1 LAFTLFE
8 KEGESRTFGSEIG
21 EGILQLSNLS
31 TRDFVPQIDVEE
43 VFMDRNVF
51 VVSAVRS
58 AIGEF
63 GGIFKNVPP
72 IHLMAPVVRSAVER
86 SGLPMDKIGK
96 VILGNT
102 LSPLNPN
109 IARGT
114 TITCGIPPEV
124 PSFSIHCA
132 CASAMQALI
141 SGASALMMGEA
152 ETALVGGVESM
163 SNAPYILP
171 STRWG
176 QRLRHAQ
183 AIDQLWWGMQE
194 DPIMGGM
201 GLAADFLAKE
211 YHISREE
218 QDEMSALSHQRA
230 LTAQTKGYFADQIVP
245 IEVKEGSKTRIAS
258 ADEHPR
264 ADATLDKLAKLVPA
278 FSPEGTVTAGNA
290 SSINDG
296 AAAMVIATDQACKEY
311 GLKPLAQVGP
321 WSIKAVEPRITGVA
335 PVPAI
340 KEVMKRTGLALS
352 DIGLIEINEAF
363 ASYYLA
369 CEKELK
375 LDRSKANVNGSGIS
389 LGHPVGA
396 TGSRLVVTLVH
407 EMIRREVTLGIASLC
422 AGGGMGYAL
431 LLRRDF
437 R

>member
-1 LAFTLFE
+1 
-8 KEGESRTFGSEIG
+8 
-21 EGILQLSNLS
+21 
-31 TRDFVPQIDVEE
+31 
-43 VFMDRNVF
+43 MDRNVF

-58 AIGEF
+58 AIGDF
-63 GGIFKNVPP
+63 GGIFRPLTP
-72 IHLMAPVVRSAVER
+72 IDLVSPVIKKTIER
-86 SGLPMDKIGK
+86 SGLPKDKIGK

-109 IARGT
+109 IARGSA
-114 TITCGIPPEV
+114 ITCGIPPEK
-124 PSFSIHCA
+124 PAFSIHCA

-141 SGASALMMGEA
+141 SGVSALMLGEA
-152 ETALVGGVESM
+152 EAASVGGVESM
-163 SNAPYILP
+163 SNAPYILAT
-171 STRWG
+171 TRWG

-201 GLAADFLAKE
+201 GLAADLLAKE

-218 QDEMSALSHQRA
+218 QDELAALSHQRA
-230 LTAQTKGYFADQIVP
+230 VTAQSKGYFAEEIVP
-245 IEVKEGSKTRIAS
+245 IEVKDGKRVTVVNK
-258 ADEHPR
+258 DEHPR
-264 ADATLDKLAKLVPA
+264 QDTTLDKLAKLKPA
-278 FSPEGTVTAGNA
+278 FSPDGTVTAGNA

-296 AAAMVIATDQACKEY
+296 AAAIVIATDEACKKY
-311 GLKPLAQVGP
+311 GLKPLAKVGP
-321 WSIKAVEPRITGVA
+321 WSIKAVEPKITGVA

-340 KEVMKRTGLALS
+340 KEIIQRVGLTLS

-375 LDRSKANVNGSGIS
+375 LDRSKVNVNGSGIS

-396 TGSRLVVTLVH
+396 TGSRLVVTLIH
-407 EMIRREVTLGIASLC
+407 EMIRGNVNLGIASLC

-437 R
+437 I

>member
-1 LAFTLFE
+1 M
-8 KEGESRTFGSEIG
+8 SRK
-21 EGILQLSNLS
+21 
-31 TRDFVPQIDVEE
+31 
-43 VFMDRNVF
+43 VFIVA
-51 VVSAVRS
+51 AVRS
-58 AIGEF
+58 AIGDF
-63 GGIFKNVPP
+63 GGSFRALNTIDLV
-72 IHLMAPVVRSAVER
+72 IPVMKACMER
-86 SGLPMDKIGK
+86 SGLPPERIGK

-102 LSPLNPN
+102 LSPLTPN
-109 IARGT
+109 IARGAA
-114 TITCGIPPEV
+114 ITCGIPPEV

-141 SGASALMMGEA
+141 SGASALILGEA

-163 SNAPYILP
+163 SNAPYILA

-183 AIDQLWWGMQE
+183 AVDMLWWGMQE

-218 QDEMSALSHQRA
+218 QDELAALSHQRA
-230 LTAQTKGYFADQIVP
+230 LTAQSKGYFANEIVS
-245 IEVKEGSKTRIAS
+245 IEVKDGKKVTVVSQ
-258 ADEHPR
+258 DEHPR
-264 ADATLDKLAKLVPA
+264 QDATLNNLSKLKSA
-278 FSPEGTVTAGNA
+278 FSQDGTVTAGNA

-296 AAAMVIATDQACKEY
+296 AAAIMVATEEACHEY

-321 WSIKAVEPRITGVA
+321 WSIKAVDPKMTGVA

-340 KEVMKRTGLALS
+340 QEVLKLAGLTLS

-369 CEKELK
+369 SEKELN
-375 LDRSKANVNGSGIS
+375 LDRSRANVNGSGIS

-396 TGSRLVVTLVH
+396 TGSRLVVTLIH
-407 EMIRREVTLGIASLC
+407 EMIRQEVNSGVASLC
-422 AGGGMGYAL
+422 AGGGMGYAIL
-431 LLRRDF
+431 LKRDF
-437 R
+437 

>member
-1 LAFTLFE
+1 MN
-8 KEGESRTFGSEIG
+8 
-21 EGILQLSNLS
+21 Q
-31 TRDFVPQIDVEE
+31 
-43 VFMDRNVF
+43 NVF
-51 VVSAVRS
+51 VVSAARS
-58 AIGEF
+58 AIGDF
-63 GGIFKNVPP
+63 GGIFRSLAPINLVVPV
-72 IHLMAPVVRSAVER
+72 IKMSVER
-86 SGLPMDKIGK
+86 SGLPIDKIGK

-109 IARGT
+109 IARGAA
-114 TITCGIPPEV
+114 IACGIPPEI

-141 SGASALMMGEA
+141 SGVSALMLGEA

-163 SNAPYILP
+163 SNAPYILAT
-171 STRWG
+171 TRWG

-183 AIDQLWWGMQE
+183 AVDMLWWGMQE

-201 GLAADFLAKE
+201 GLAADFLAGK
-211 YHISREE
+211 YRISREE
-218 QDEMSALSHQRA
+218 QDELAALSHQRA
-230 LTAQTKGYFADQIVP
+230 LTAQSKGYFANEIVP
-245 IEVKEGSKTRIAS
+245 IEVKDGKKVTVVNK
-258 ADEHPR
+258 DEHPR
-264 ADATLDKLAKLVPA
+264 QDTTFDNLAKLKPA

-296 AAAMVIATDQACKEY
+296 ASAIVIATEKACKEY
-311 GLKPLAQVGP
+311 GLTPSAQIGL
-321 WSIKAVEPRITGVA
+321 WSIKAVDPKLTGVA

-340 KEVMKRTGLALS
+340 QEVLNSAGLALS

-375 LDRSKANVNGSGIS
+375 LDRSRVNVNGSGIS

-396 TGSRLVVTLVH
+396 TGSRLVVTLIY
-407 EMIRREVTLGIASLC
+407 EMTRRDVNLGVASLC

-431 LLRRDF
+431 LLRRDSL
-437 R
+437 

>member
-1 LAFTLFE
+1 M
-8 KEGESRTFGSEIG
+8 G
-21 EGILQLSNLS
+21 
-31 TRDFVPQIDVEE
+31 
-43 VFMDRNVF
+43 RNVF

-63 GGIFKNVPP
+63 GGVFRSLDP
-72 IHLMAPVVRSAVER
+72 IQLVAPVIKVSIER

-102 LSPLNPN
+102 LSPLHPN
-109 IARGT
+109 IARGAA
-114 TITCGIPPEV
+114 ITCGIPPEV

-163 SNAPYILP
+163 SKAPYILA

-183 AIDQLWWGMQE
+183 AIDQLWWCMQE

-211 YHISREE
+211 YRVTRKE
-218 QDEMSALSHQRA
+218 QDELAALSHQRA
-230 LTAQTKGYFADQIVP
+230 LTAQTEGYFTNQIVP
-245 IEVKEGSKTRIAS
+245 IEVKEGSKSKVVST
-258 ADEHPR
+258 DEHPR
-264 ADATLDKLAKLVPA
+264 ADATFDKLAKLPPA
-278 FSPEGTVTAGNA
+278 FSSDGTVTAGNA

-296 AAAMVIATDQACKEY
+296 AAAIVIATDEACEKY
-311 GLKPLAQVGP
+311 GLKPLAKIGP
-321 WSIKAVEPRITGVA
+321 WSIKAVEPKLTGVA

-340 KEVMKRTGLALS
+340 NEIIRTAGLTSS
-352 DIGLIEINEAF
+352 DIGLIEMNEAF

-375 LDRSKANVNGSGIS
+375 LERLRVNVNGSGIS

-396 TGSRLVVTLVH
+396 TGSRLVVTLIH
-407 EMIRREVTLGIASLC
+407 EMVRRRVNLGIASLC

-437 R
+437 

>member
-1 LAFTLFE
+1 MLRE
-8 KEGESRTFGSEIG
+8 
-21 EGILQLSNLS
+21 
-31 TRDFVPQIDVEE
+31 
-43 VFMDRNVF
+43 VF

-58 AIGEF
+58 AIGDF
-63 GGIFKNVPP
+63 GGMFRT
-72 IHLMAPVVRSAVER
+72 LSTLELACPVMKAAIVR
-86 SGLPMDKIGK
+86 SGLPPGKVGK

-109 IARGT
+109 IARGAA
-114 TITCGIPPEV
+114 ISCGIPPDA
-124 PSFSIHCA
+124 PAFSIHCA

-141 SGASALMMGEA
+141 SGVSALVLGETQ
-152 ETALVGGVESM
+152 TALVGGVESM
-163 SNAPYILP
+163 STAPYVLT
-171 STRWG
+171 SARWG

-183 AIDQLWWGMQE
+183 ATDLLWWGMQE

-211 YHISREE
+211 YNISREE
-218 QDEMSALSHQRA
+218 QDELAVLSHQRA
-230 LTAQTKGYFADQIVP
+230 LTAHSKGYFANEIVS
-245 IEVKEGSKTRIAS
+245 IEIKDGSKVRTANM
-258 ADEHPR
+258 DEHPR
-264 ADATLDKLAKLVPA
+264 EDTTLDKLAKLKPA

-296 AAAMVIATDQACKEY
+296 AAAIVLVTKEACKDY
-311 GLKPLAQVGP
+311 GLTPLAKVGI
-321 WSIKAVEPRITGVA
+321 WSIKAVEPKRTGVA

-340 KEVMKRTGLALS
+340 REVIESVGFTIS
-352 DIGLIEINEAF
+352 DINLIEINEAF

-375 LDRSKANVNGSGIS
+375 LDRGRVNVNGSGIS

-407 EMIRREVTLGIASLC
+407 EMIRRDVPLGLASLC

-437 R
+437 

>member
-1 LAFTLFE
+1 ME
-8 KEGESRTFGSEIG
+8 
-21 EGILQLSNLS
+21 
-31 TRDFVPQIDVEE
+31 
-43 VFMDRNVF
+43 RNVF

-58 AIGEF
+58 AIGDF
-63 GGIFKNVPP
+63 GGIFRTLVP
-72 IHLMAPVVRSAVER
+72 IHLIAPVMKASIER
-86 SGLPMDKIGK
+86 SSLPIDKIGK

-109 IARGT
+109 IARGAA
-114 TITCGIPPEV
+114 ITCGIPPEV

-141 SGASALMMGEA
+141 SGVSALMMGEA

-163 SNAPYILP
+163 SNAPYILA

-201 GLAADFLAKE
+201 GLAADFLAKQ
-211 YHISREE
+211 YGISREE
-218 QDEMSALSHQRA
+218 QDELAALSHQRA
-230 LTAQTKGYFADQIVP
+230 LNAQSKGYFANEIVP
-245 IEVKEGSKTRIAS
+245 IEVKDGKKVTVVNK
-258 ADEHPR
+258 DEHPR
-264 ADATLDKLAKLVPA
+264 QDTTFDNLAKLKTA

-296 AAAMVIATDQACKEY
+296 AAAIVLATGDVCKQY
-311 GLKPLAQVGP
+311 GLKPLAEVGP
-321 WSIKAVEPRITGVA
+321 WSIKAVDPKLTGVA

-340 KEVMKRTGLALS
+340 KEVIQTAGLTLS
-352 DIGLIEINEAF
+352 DIDLIEINEAF

-375 LDRSKANVNGSGIS
+375 LDRERLNVNGSGIS

-396 TGSRLVVTLVH
+396 TGSRLVVTLIH
-407 EMIRREVTLGIASLC
+407 EMIRRGVNLGVTSLC

-431 LLRRDF
+431 LLRKDF
-437 R
+437 S

>member
-1 LAFTLFE
+1 MN
-8 KEGESRTFGSEIG
+8 
-21 EGILQLSNLS
+21 Q
-31 TRDFVPQIDVEE
+31 
-43 VFMDRNVF
+43 NVF
-51 VVSAVRS
+51 VVSAARS
-58 AIGEF
+58 AIGDF
-63 GGIFKNVPP
+63 GGIFRSLAPL
-72 IHLMAPVVRSAVER
+72 HLVAPVIRASIER
-86 SGLPMDKIGK
+86 SGLPMDKVGK

-109 IARGT
+109 IARGAA
-114 TITCGIPPEV
+114 IACGIPPEV

-141 SGASALMMGEA
+141 SGVSALMLGEA

-163 SNAPYILP
+163 SNAPYILAT
-171 STRWG
+171 TRWG

-183 AIDQLWWGMQE
+183 AVDMLWWGMQE

-201 GLAADFLAKE
+201 GLAADFLAGK
-211 YHISREE
+211 YRISREE
-218 QDEMSALSHQRA
+218 QDELAALSHQRA
-230 LTAQTKGYFADQIVP
+230 LAAQSKGYFANEIVP
-245 IEVKEGSKTRIAS
+245 IEVKDGKKVTVVNK
-258 ADEHPR
+258 DEHPR
-264 ADATLDKLAKLVPA
+264 QDTTFDNLAKLKPA

-296 AAAMVIATDQACKEY
+296 ASAIVIATEKACKEY
-311 GLKPLAQVGP
+311 GLTPSAQIGL
-321 WSIKAVEPRITGVA
+321 WSIKAVDPKLTGVA

-340 KEVMKRTGLALS
+340 QEVLNSTGLALS

-375 LDRSKANVNGSGIS
+375 LNRSRVNVNGSGIS

-396 TGSRLVVTLVH
+396 TGSRLVVTLIH
-407 EMIRREVTLGIASLC
+407 EMIRGHVNLGIASLC
-422 AGGGMGYAL
+422 AGGGMGYAI

-437 R
+437 

>member
-1 LAFTLFE
+1 M
-8 KEGESRTFGSEIG
+8 
-21 EGILQLSNLS
+21 N
-31 TRDFVPQIDVEE
+31 
-43 VFMDRNVF
+43 RNVF

-58 AIGEF
+58 AIGDF
-63 GGIFKNVPP
+63 GGIFRTLAP
-72 IHLMAPVVRSAVER
+72 INLVAPVIKASIER

-109 IARGT
+109 IARGAA
-114 TITCGIPPEV
+114 ITCGIPPEV

-141 SGASALMMGEA
+141 SGVSALMMGEA

-163 SNAPYILP
+163 SNAPYILV

-201 GLAADFLAKE
+201 GLAADFLAKQ
-211 YHISREE
+211 YGISREE
-218 QDEMSALSHQRA
+218 QDELAALSHQRA
-230 LTAQTKGYFADQIVP
+230 LTAQSKGYFTGQIVS
-245 IEVKEGSKTRIAS
+245 IEVKEGSKSKVAS
-258 ADEHPR
+258 TDEHPR
-264 ADATLDKLAKLVPA
+264 ADATLDKLANLPPA
-278 FSPEGTVTAGNA
+278 FSSEGTVTAGNA

-296 AAAMVIATDQACKEY
+296 AAAIVIATDEACKKY
-311 GLKPLAQVGP
+311 GLKPLAKVGP
-321 WSIKAVEPRITGVA
+321 WSIRAVEPKITGVA

-340 KEVMKRTGLALS
+340 KEVIQTAGLTLS

-363 ASYYLA
+363 ASYYLT

-375 LDRSKANVNGSGIS
+375 LDRSRVNVNGSGIS

-396 TGSRLVVTLVH
+396 TGSRLVVTLIH
-407 EMIRREVTLGIASLC
+407 EMIRDNVNLGIASLC
-422 AGGGMGYAL
+422 AGGGMGYAV

-437 R
+437 

>member
-1 LAFTLFE
+1 M
-8 KEGESRTFGSEIG
+8 
-21 EGILQLSNLS
+21 N
-31 TRDFVPQIDVEE
+31 
-43 VFMDRNVF
+43 RNVF

-58 AIGEF
+58 AIGDF
-63 GGIFKNVPP
+63 GGILRSLAP
-72 IHLMAPVVRSAVER
+72 IDLAAPVMKASAER

-109 IARGT
+109 IARGAAM
-114 TITCGIPPEV
+114 TCGIPPEK

-163 SNAPYILP
+163 SNAPYILTT
-171 STRWG
+171 TRWG
-176 QRLRHAQ
+176 QRLRHGQ
-183 AIDQLWWGMQE
+183 AVDQLWWCMQE

-218 QDEMSALSHQRA
+218 QDELAALSHLRA
-230 LTAQTKGYFADQIVP
+230 VIAQSKGYFDNEIVP
-245 IEVKEGSKTRIAS
+245 IEVKDGKKVTVVNK
-258 ADEHPR
+258 DEHPR
-264 ADATLDKLAKLVPA
+264 RDTIPDNLAKLKPA
-278 FSPEGTVTAGNA
+278 FSPDGTVTAGNA

-296 AAAMVIATDQACKEY
+296 AAAILIATEEACKEY
-311 GLKPLAQVGP
+311 RLKPLAKVGQ
-321 WSIKAVEPRITGVA
+321 WSIKAVEPKRTGVA

-340 KEVMKRTGLALS
+340 REVINASGLALS
-352 DIGLIEINEAF
+352 DIGLIEMNEAF

-375 LDRSKANVNGSGIS
+375 LDRTRVNVNGSGIS

-396 TGSRLVVTLVH
+396 TGSRIVVTLIH
-407 EMIRREVTLGIASLC
+407 EMIRRDVSLGLASLC

-437 R
+437 

>member
-1 LAFTLFE
+1 ME
-8 KEGESRTFGSEIG
+8 
-21 EGILQLSNLS
+21 
-31 TRDFVPQIDVEE
+31 
-43 VFMDRNVF
+43 RNVF

-58 AIGEF
+58 PIGEF
-63 GGIFKNVPP
+63 GGVFRTLAP
-72 IHLMAPVVRSAVER
+72 IHLVAPVIKAAVER
-86 SGLPMDKIGK
+86 SGLPVDKIGK

-109 IARGT
+109 IARGAAM
-114 TITCGIPPEV
+114 TCGIPPET

-132 CASAMQALI
+132 CASALQALI

-171 STRWG
+171 SARWG

-201 GLAADFLAKE
+201 GLAADLLAKE
-211 YHISREE
+211 YGISREE
-218 QDEMSALSHQRA
+218 QDKLAALSHRRA
-230 LTAQTKGYFADQIVP
+230 LAAQSQGYFTDQIVA
-245 IEVKEGSKTRIAS
+245 IEVKEGSKSRVAS
-258 ADEHPR
+258 MDEHPR
-264 ADATLDKLAKLVPA
+264 VDATLENLSKLKPA

-296 AAAMVIATDQACKEY
+296 AAAIVIATEEACKKY
-311 GLKPLAQVGP
+311 ALKPLARVGP
-321 WSIKAVEPRITGVA
+321 WSVKAVEPKITGVA

-340 KEVMKRTGLALS
+340 KEVIQTSGLTLP
-352 DIGLIEINEAF
+352 DIGLIEMNEAF

-375 LDRSKANVNGSGIS
+375 LDRSRVNVNGSAIS

-396 TGSRLVVTLVH
+396 TGSRIVVTLLH
-407 EMIRREVTLGIASLC
+407 EMIRRGVNLGVASLC

-437 R
+437 L

>member
-1 LAFTLFE
+1 M
-8 KEGESRTFGSEIG
+8 K
-21 EGILQLSNLS
+21 
-31 TRDFVPQIDVEE
+31 
-43 VFMDRNVF
+43 RNVF

-58 AIGEF
+58 AIGDF
-63 GGIFKNVPP
+63 GGIFRSLAP
-72 IHLMAPVVRSAVER
+72 IHLVAPVIKASIER

-109 IARGT
+109 IARGAA
-114 TITCGIPPEV
+114 ITCGIPPEV

-163 SNAPYILP
+163 SNAPYILA
-171 STRWG
+171 SARWG

-183 AIDQLWWGMQE
+183 ALDMLWWGMQE

-211 YHISREE
+211 YRVTREE
-218 QDEMSALSHQRA
+218 QDELAALSHQRA
-230 LTAQTKGYFADQIVP
+230 LTAQTEGYFTNQIVP
-245 IEVKEGSKTRIAS
+245 IEVKEGSKSKVSS

-264 ADATLDKLAKLVPA
+264 ADATFDQLAKLPPA
-278 FSPEGTVTAGNA
+278 FSPDGTVTAGNA

-296 AAAMVIATDQACKEY
+296 AAAIVLATGEACEKY
-311 GLKPLAQVGP
+311 GLKPLAKIGP
-321 WSIKAVEPRITGVA
+321 WSIKAVEPKLTGVA

-340 KEVMKRTGLALS
+340 NEIIQTDGLTLF
-352 DIGLIEINEAF
+352 DIGLIEMNEAF

-375 LDRSKANVNGSGIS
+375 LDRLKVNVNGSGIS

-396 TGSRLVVTLVH
+396 TGSRLIVTLIH
-407 EMIRREVTLGIASLC
+407 EMIRREINLGIASLC

-431 LLRRDF
+431 LLSRDF
-437 R
+437 

>member
-1 LAFTLFE
+1 ME
-8 KEGESRTFGSEIG
+8 
-21 EGILQLSNLS
+21 Q
-31 TRDFVPQIDVEE
+31 
-43 VFMDRNVF
+43 NVY

-58 AIGEF
+58 AIGDF
-63 GGIFKNVPP
+63 GGIFRTLTP
-72 IHLMAPVVRSAVER
+72 IQLVAPVMKASIER
-86 SGLPMDKIGK
+86 SGLLIDKIGK

-109 IARGT
+109 IARGAA
-114 TITCGIPPEV
+114 ITCGIPPEV

-163 SNAPYILP
+163 SNAPYILA

-201 GLAADFLAKE
+201 GLAADFLAKQ
-211 YHISREE
+211 YNISREE
-218 QDEMSALSHQRA
+218 QDELAALSHQRA
-230 LTAQTKGYFADQIVP
+230 LTAQSRGYFMNEIVP
-245 IEVKEGSKTRIAS
+245 IEVKDGKKATLMNK
-258 ADEHPR
+258 DEHPR
-264 ADATLDKLAKLVPA
+264 ADATFENLSKLKPA
-278 FSPEGTVTAGNA
+278 FSGDGTVTAGNA

-296 AAAMVIATDQACKEY
+296 ASAIVFATGNACKQY
-311 GLKPLAQVGP
+311 GLKPLARVGP
-321 WSIKAVEPRITGVA
+321 WSIKAVDPKLTGVA

-340 KEVMKRTGLALS
+340 KEVIQTAGLTLS

-375 LDRSKANVNGSGIS
+375 LNRSRVNVNGSGIS

-396 TGSRLVVTLVH
+396 TGSRLVVTLIH
-407 EMIRREVTLGIASLC
+407 EMIRGNVNLGMASLC

-437 R
+437 

>member
-1 LAFTLFE
+1 M
-8 KEGESRTFGSEIG
+8 
-21 EGILQLSNLS
+21 N
-31 TRDFVPQIDVEE
+31 P
-43 VFMDRNVF
+43 NVF

-58 AIGEF
+58 AIGDF
-63 GGIFKNVPP
+63 GGVFRSSTP
-72 IHLMAPVVRSAVER
+72 IHLMTPVIKASIER
-86 SGLPMDKIGK
+86 SGLPMDRIGK

-109 IARGT
+109 IARGAA
-114 TITCGIPPEV
+114 IACGIPPEV
-124 PSFSIHCA
+124 PCFSIHCA

-141 SGASALMMGEA
+141 SGASALILGEA
-152 ETALVGGVESM
+152 ETALVGGVELM
-163 SNAPYILP
+163 SNAPYILA

-183 AIDQLWWGMQE
+183 AIDQLWWCMQE

-218 QDEMSALSHQRA
+218 QDELAALSHTRA
-230 LTAQTKGYFADQIVP
+230 ITAQSKNYFDREIVS
-245 IEVKEGSKTRIAS
+245 IEVKEGSKSKIANR
-258 ADEHPR
+258 DEHPR
-264 ADATLDKLAKLVPA
+264 VDATLENLSKLKPA

-296 AAAMVIATDQACKEY
+296 AAAIVIATEEACKKY
-311 GLKPLAQVGP
+311 ALKPLARVGP
-321 WSIKAVEPRITGVA
+321 WSVKAVEPKITGVA

-340 KEVMKRTGLALS
+340 KEIMQTSGLTLS
-352 DIGLIEINEAF
+352 DIGLIEMNEAF

-369 CEKELK
+369 CEKEMK
-375 LDRSKANVNGSGIS
+375 LDRSRVNVNGSGIS

-396 TGSRLVVTLVH
+396 TGSRIVVTLLH
-407 EMIRREVTLGIASLC
+407 EMIRRGVNLGVASLC

-437 R
+437 L